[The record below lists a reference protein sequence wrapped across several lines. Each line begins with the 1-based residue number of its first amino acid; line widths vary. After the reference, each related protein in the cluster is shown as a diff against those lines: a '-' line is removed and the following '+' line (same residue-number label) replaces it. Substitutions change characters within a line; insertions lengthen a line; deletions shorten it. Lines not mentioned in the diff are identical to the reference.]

1 MGSRW
6 FRLKSDPRE
15 RSPGTSRGS
24 RTLAISARALY
35 LATLVLVTVLLFSSV
50 FEFRFGDLAE
60 SVFGIDIDSWNTTSE
75 SPTGEAPGSAESES
89 TTADA
94 ARTRAIQTAKD
105 MISEGSLAEAVD
117 YVNGEAA
124 LSPSEQQEVLESLDG
139 PDIIERLLASQNPIA
154 RRIGQIFRAI
164 AGGDEVSQGE
174 MSTEL
179 QGMGV
184 RGGTALTYL
193 GLFVRV
199 KKHAR
204 SRMFRGA
211 IASLAANPHIADA
224 VIRAPSTRPEPAA
237 AGGRKI
243 ALLIGVEAYREPLPS
258 LTTPLADVK
267 SIGALLEDRLGYETR
282 ILKNAT
288 KDQMLEAFQALVDE
302 VREQDSLVVYYAGHG
317 YILEADGL
325 GYWLPADA
333 RTDTARQWLS
343 NRSVSEFLSAIRA
356 KNIMLVADSC
366 YSGTLLSSGQSSRG
380 VKTRLNRAELR
391 DKRAVMILSSGGE
404 EPVQDESGAGH
415 SVFARQL
422 ITMFE
427 GMDRDRLGVEVYE
440 TVKARVAEFA
450 PQVPQYGGAI
460 SAGHEAGADYLFE
473 ADWQGLSSPLS
484 RPSPGGPGGAASG
497 E

>member
-15 RSPGTSRGS
+15 KRPGTHPRS

-35 LATLVLVTVLLFSSV
+35 LATLILVTVLLISSV
-50 FEFRFGDLAE
+50 FDFRFDDLAE
-60 SVFGIDIDSWNTTSE
+60 SVFGVHIESWSTADE
-75 SPTGEAPGSAESES
+75 SVTGEETSGSVGSVESEI
-89 TTADA
+89 TTAGL
-94 ARTRAIQTAKD
+94 ARMQIIQMAKD
-105 MISEGSLAEAVD
+105 MMSEGSVAEAVD
-117 YVNGEAA
+117 IVNGEVE
-124 LSPSEQQEVLESLDG
+124 LSLTEQEEVVETLDG
-139 PDIIERLLASQNPIA
+139 PGIIEGLLSSQDPIA

-179 QGMGV
+179 QDMGL

-204 SRMFRGA
+204 SQMFQGA
-211 IASLAANPHIADA
+211 IASLAANPGIADA
-224 VIRAPSTRPEPAA
+224 VVRAPGAPPETSAL
-237 AGGRKI
+237 GGRKI

-258 LTTPLADVK
+258 LKTPTADVK
-267 SIGALLEDRLGYETR
+267 SIGALLEGRLGYETR

-288 KDQMLEAFQALVDE
+288 KDMMLEAFQALVDE
-302 VREQDSLVVYYAGHG
+302 VGEQDSLVVYYAGHG

-333 RTDTARQWLS
+333 RTDTAQQWLS
-343 NRSVSEFLSAIRA
+343 NKSVSEFLSAIRS

-366 YSGTLLSSGQSSRG
+366 YSGTLLSSGHESKG
-380 VKTRLNRAELR
+380 VRTRLSRAELR
-391 DKRAVMILSSGGE
+391 QKRAVTILSSGGE
-404 EPVQDESGAGH
+404 EPVQDERGAGH

-422 ITMFE
+422 MTMIE
-427 GMDRDRLGVEVYE
+427 GMNRDRLGVEVYE
-440 TVKARVAEFA
+440 TVKARVAKLA
-450 PQVPQYGGAI
+450 PQVPQYGGVV
-460 SAGHEAGADYLFE
+460 SAGHEVGADYLFE
-473 ADWQGLSSPLS
+473 VD
-484 RPSPGGPGGAASG
+484 
-497 E
+497 

>member
-6 FRLKSDPRE
+6 FRLKSDSQE
-15 RSPGTSRGS
+15 RSSGTSRGS

-35 LATLVLVTVLLFSSV
+35 LATLILVTVLLFSSV

-60 SVFGIDIDSWNTTSE
+60 SVFGIDIDSWTTTAE
-75 SPTGEAPGSAESES
+75 PPTGEAPRSAESES
-89 TTADA
+89 TIADA
-94 ARTRAIQTAKD
+94 ARTRAIQRAKD

-117 YVNGEAA
+117 YVNGEGK
-124 LSPSEQQEVLESLDG
+124 LSLTEQQEILESLDG
-139 PDIIERLLASQNPIA
+139 SDIIERLLASQNPIA

-179 QGMGV
+179 QDMGV

-204 SRMFRGA
+204 SQMFRGA
-211 IASLAANPHIADA
+211 IASLAASPGIADA
-224 VIRAPSTRPEPAA
+224 VVRAPSTPPDPAA
-237 AGGRKI
+237 VGGRTI
-243 ALLIGVEAYREPLPS
+243 ALLIGVEAYRVPLPN
-258 LTTPLADVK
+258 LRTPMADVNA
-267 SIGALLEDRLGYETR
+267 IGVLLGDRLGYEIR
-282 ILKNAT
+282 ILMNAT
-288 KDQMLEAFQALVDE
+288 KDQMLEAFQALVDD
-302 VREQDSLVVYYAGHG
+302 VGEQDSLVVYYAGHG

-333 RTDTARQWLS
+333 RTDTAQQWLS
-343 NRSVSEFLSAIRA
+343 NKSVSEVLSAIRA

-366 YSGTLLSSGQSSRG
+366 YSGTLLSSGRASKG
-380 VKTRLNRAELR
+380 VRTRLSRAELR
-391 DKRAVMILSSGGE
+391 EKRAVMILSSGGE
-404 EPVQDESGAGH
+404 EPVQDERGAGH

-473 ADWQGLSSPLS
+473 VD
-484 RPSPGGPGGAASG
+484 
-497 E
+497 

>member
-1 MGSRW
+1 MR
-6 FRLKSDPRE
+6 
-15 RSPGTSRGS
+15 PGTYHRS

-35 LATLVLVTVLLFSSV
+35 LATLILVTVLLFSSV
-50 FEFRFGDLAE
+50 FDFRFGDLAE
-60 SVFGIDIDSWNTTSE
+60 SVFGVDIESWSTADE
-75 SPTGEAPGSAESES
+75 SVTGEKTGGSVGSVESEI
-89 TTADA
+89 TTAGL
-94 ARTRAIQTAKD
+94 ARMQIIQAAKD
-105 MISEGSLAEAVD
+105 MMSEGSVAEAVNI
-117 YVNGEAA
+117 VNGEVE
-124 LSPSEQQEVLESLDG
+124 LSRGEQEEVLETLDG
-139 PDIIERLLASQNPIA
+139 PGIIEGLLSSQDPIA

-164 AGGDEVSQGE
+164 VGGDEVSQGE

-179 QGMGV
+179 QDMGL

-204 SRMFRGA
+204 SQMFRGA
-211 IASLAANPHIADA
+211 IASLAANPLIADA
-224 VIRAPSTRPEPAA
+224 VVRAPSARPEPSA

-258 LTTPLADVK
+258 LKTPMADVI

-288 KDQMLEAFQALVDE
+288 KDEMLEAFQALVDE
-302 VREQDSLVVYYAGHG
+302 IGEQDSLVVYYAGHG

-343 NRSVSEFLSAIRA
+343 NRSVSEFLSAIRS

-366 YSGTLLSSGQSSRG
+366 YSGTLLPSGQANRG
-380 VKTRLNRAELR
+380 VRTRLSRAELR
-391 DKRAVMILSSGGE
+391 EKRAVMILSSGGE
-404 EPVQDESGAGH
+404 EPVQDERGAGH

-422 ITMFE
+422 ITMIE
-427 GMDRDRLGVEVYE
+427 GMNRDRLGVEVYE
-440 TVKARVAEFA
+440 TVQARVAKLA
-450 PQVPQYGGAI
+450 PQVPQYGGVV

-473 ADWQGLSSPLS
+473 VDS
-484 RPSPGGPGGAASG
+484 
-497 E
+497 

>member
-15 RSPGTSRGS
+15 MRPGTYHRS

-35 LATLVLVTVLLFSSV
+35 LATLILVTVLLFSSV
-50 FEFRFGDLAE
+50 FDFRFGDLAE
-60 SVFGIDIDSWNTTSE
+60 SVFGVDIESWSTADE
-75 SPTGEAPGSAESES
+75 SVTGEKTGGSVGSVESEI
-89 TTADA
+89 TTAGL
-94 ARTRAIQTAKD
+94 ARMQIIQAAKD
-105 MISEGSLAEAVD
+105 MMSEGSVAEAVD
-117 YVNGEAA
+117 IVNGEVE
-124 LSPSEQQEVLESLDG
+124 LSRGEQEEVLETLDG
-139 PDIIERLLASQNPIA
+139 PGIIEGLLSSQDPIA
-154 RRIGQIFRAI
+154 QRIGQIFRAI
-164 AGGDEVSQGE
+164 VGGDEVGQGE

-179 QGMGV
+179 QDMGL

-204 SRMFRGA
+204 SQMVRGA
-211 IASLAANPHIADA
+211 IASLAANPRIADA
-224 VIRAPSTRPEPAA
+224 VVRAPSARPEPSA

-243 ALLIGVEAYREPLPS
+243 ALLIGVETYREPLPS
-258 LTTPLADVK
+258 LKTPMADVI

-288 KDQMLEAFQALVDE
+288 KDEMLEAFQALVDE
-302 VREQDSLVVYYAGHG
+302 IGEQDSLVVYYAGHG

-343 NRSVSEFLSAIRA
+343 NRSVSEFLSAIRS

-366 YSGTLLSSGQSSRG
+366 YSGTLLPSGQANRG
-380 VKTRLNRAELR
+380 VRTRLSRAELR
-391 DKRAVMILSSGGE
+391 EKRAVMILSSGGE
-404 EPVQDESGAGH
+404 EPVQDERGAGH

-422 ITMFE
+422 ITMIE
-427 GMDRDRLGVEVYE
+427 GMNRDRLGVEVYE
-440 TVKARVAEFA
+440 TVKARVAKLA
-450 PQVPQYGGAI
+450 PQVPQYGGVV

-473 ADWQGLSSPLS
+473 VDS
-484 RPSPGGPGGAASG
+484 
-497 E
+497 